1 MKRIDREELEAGTGA
16 DGRPALVAIRGK
28 VYDVSGSALWAG
40 GKHMSSHAAGADL
53 SLAIQAAPHGDEV
66 LARVREVGTTE
77 VPAGAAPTVMPRPT
91 GLAAAILA
99 RHPHPVT
106 VHFPIALLATAALFL
121 VAALLLDRAWLEV
134 ATLCNLGVGLCAAP
148 VAAAAG
154 LLSWRFNYGGTW
166 TSIFRRKVA
175 LSGMLLGVAGAA
187 LVIRVGVLGLHAVRA
202 GGWWWAYVA
211 LVLADV
217 PLVLGLGYLGGK
229 ITFPR

>member
-1 MKRIDREELEAGTGA
+1 MKRIEREEFEAGTGVE
-16 DGRPALVAIRGK
+16 GRPALVAIRGK

-40 GKHMSSHAAGADL
+40 GKHMSTHAAGADL

-66 LARVREVGTTE
+66 LARVREVGTAE
-77 VPAGAAPTVMPRPT
+77 VAAVSAPTVMPRPS

-99 RHPHPVT
+99 RHPHPVA

-121 VAALLLDRAWLEV
+121 VAALLLGRGWLEL
-134 ATLCNLGVGLCAAP
+134 AALCNLAVGLCAAP

-154 LLSWRFNYGGTW
+154 LLSWRFNYGATW

-175 LSGMLLGVAGAA
+175 LSMMLVAVAGAA
-187 LVIRVGVLGLHAVRA
+187 LAIRVGVLGPHAERSGV
-202 GGWWWAYVA
+202 WWWAYVA
-211 LVLADV
+211 LVLAGV